1 MAFMA
6 MAAGLV
12 VSYGTAVIYGLRYLF
27 GRQRPPRQVQ
37 VLSAALSDVPD
48 GESLL
53 TKDLSGRKFMLVR
66 SGKSVRA
73 FSTTCTHLGCQV
85 HWKPE
90 EKSFICPCHDAV
102 FDADG
107 KPVKGPPPT
116 PLAQYPVEIRGASIF
131 VSMPG
136 A

>member
-1 MAFMA
+1 MAFIA

-12 VSYGTAVIYGLRYLF
+12 VSYGIAAIYGLRYLF
-27 GRQRPPRQVQ
+27 GRQKPPRQVQ
-37 VLSAALSDVPD
+37 VLSAALSDIPD

-53 TKDLSGRKFMLVR
+53 GKDLSGRKFLLVR
-66 SGKSVRA
+66 SGDGVRA

-85 HWKPE
+85 HWKSE
-90 EKSFICPCHDAV
+90 DKAFICPCHDAV
-102 FDADG
+102 FNGDG

-116 PLAQYPVEIRGASIF
+116 PLAQYPVEIRGSSIF
-131 VSMPG
+131 VSMPE